1 MVRNKNCCTISA
13 LLIVDD
19 NKCIG
24 YANVGWPG
32 IFSGNNAREFFEM
45 NAINRVFDFFS
56 HSPCINNETALPH
69 SWCSCIVVKN
79 TW

>member
-1 MVRNKNCCTISA
+1 
-13 LLIVDD
+13 
-19 NKCIG
+19 
-24 YANVGWPG
+24 
-32 IFSGNNAREFFEM
+32 M